1 MKRGRKVNCQH
12 HVPHLRR
19 ETQYGAYILHA
30 GIIDQYVGCAQRSSN
45 AFDHGHKTRAIS
57 KVAFEV
63 LHMYIVPLAQGLDH
77 MLNRSEERRD
87 GKECVSTCRSRWSPY
102 H

>member
-1 MKRGRKVNCQH
+1 MKRGRKVNGQH
-12 HVPHLRR
+12 HVPLLRR

-63 LHMYIVPLAQGLDH
+63 LHMYIVTLAQGLDH
-77 MLNRSEERRD
+77 MLTVIGLAKAQIEREAWRERV
-87 GKECVSTCRSRWSPY
+87 GQAL
-102 H
+102 